1 MNRSSA
7 KDVVFA
13 TICTANG
20 RLAHAEVLLLAAKE
34 LNAHR
39 RSLPTDINVPAVVP
53 CTMRG
58 LNALNAATIK
68 AILHNNNLPSDGNK
82 KKNVAVLASHMKNA
96 SDAYTLYNPFLENNA
111 TNPLSDAIPLC
122 DDILC
127 IDAVRAS
134 AHVGLGQSHELY

>member
-39 RSLPTDINVPAVVP
+39 RSLPTDVNVPAVVP

-82 KKNVAVLASHMKNA
+82 KKNVAALASHVRNA
-96 SDAYTLYNPFLENNA
+96 SDASTLHNPFLEKNA
-111 TNPLSDAIPLC
+111 TYPLSDAIPFC

-127 IDAVRAS
+127 IDTVRAS
-134 AHVGLGQSHELY
+134 AHVGLGQSHEFY